1 MIRHNE
7 PPQVHPIEEP
17 WRLHPLAD
25 TLNNVLLADMYK
37 TSDQQK
43 IQAKAHH
50 LIIQHKEDNQGSHLQ
65 INMVSDLPP
74 ISLAGEQIRIPLL
87 TDMGN
92 TNVQPEIQAEAHLLI
107 ILPKDDQQGNNL
119 QINTVSVLRQIY
131 QISLTGD
138 RSYMPPLADPLSNAL
153 LIGTDNT
160 NDLHKKGIKG
170 RQQSNML
177 IHPTEMHLHI
187 LHLVYPPSNIQLTG
201 MFNINGRQ
209 RNQGQDRQHNQ
220 TKAPFL
226 IRIQKKYLK
235 NIPLIEEIARFR

>member
-25 TLNNVLLADMYK
+25 TLNNVLLADMDN

-43 IQAKAHH
+43 IQA
-50 LIIQHKEDNQGSHLQ
+50 
-65 INMVSDLPP
+65 
-74 ISLAGEQIRIPLL
+74 
-87 TDMGN
+87 
-92 TNVQPEIQAEAHLLI
+92 EANHLI
-107 ILPKDDQQGNNL
+107 ILPKDDQQGSHL
-119 QINTVSVLRQIY
+119 QINIVNDLRP
-131 QISLTGD
+131 ISLAGTQNLHT
-138 RSYMPPLADPLSNAL
+138 LADPL
-153 LIGTDNT
+153 IETDNI